1 MRQLCDLFILST
13 GATRTLYL
21 SYFSR
26 LAVLHNLLGIGGTS
40 MSQSRPKRNRR
51 SSRPWVVPPGL
62 LSHDE
67 PFEGFNVL
75 DEMRSE
81 LGVILWQAL
90 RDVELWATSP
100 AHLRPTLFTPGCLR
114 HRMERIEAEVDVR
127 APERPLLEDLST
139 LLAAPQTLRPTA
151 VADVCADI
159 ARWASDHAHPRTA
172 LAFAQRAAL
181 AAPEEAGSAY
191 LVGLMARRM
200 ADYRR
205 AESWLRRALALG
217 RRNHDWRHYSLAHM
231 GLANLHM
238 QRGDGPKA
246 RIRLLRALR
255 SARRYSVWSVRSL
268 ALHDLFV
275 LSMTGPDSKL
285 AEHYAQAA
293 FRSYGRRH
301 PRLPA
306 LAHDIA
312 KFWMIH
318 NQYDIALT
326 IFRAVLPHI
335 TRVPERLIVLS
346 NVAQAAGGA
355 GDKATFVRAWN
366 EVWRIIDEG
375 ADLERVPEALINMAY
390 GAELLGE
397 VVRMDMAASYALTIA
412 TRRQEAQQVVV
423 AEELLRK
430 ARHGGH
436 GRDPEHVVPPPRL
449 SGSSDLFA
457 ERLVEALVEV
467 VDC

>member
-1 MRQLCDLFILST
+1 M
-13 GATRTLYL
+13 TRRT
-21 SYFSR
+21 R
-26 LAVLHNLLGIGGTS
+26 
-40 MSQSRPKRNRR
+40 KRNRR

-62 LSHDE
+62 LSLDE

-75 DEMRSE
+75 DEIRTE
-81 LGVILWQAL
+81 VGVILWQVL

-100 AHLRPTLFTPGCLR
+100 AHLRPALFTPGCLR
-114 HRMERIEAEVDVR
+114 HRMERIEAEVDAR

-139 LLAAPQTLRPTA
+139 LLAAPQTLRPSA

-159 ARWASDHAHPRTA
+159 ARWASDSGYPRTA
-172 LAFAQRAAL
+172 LAFAQRAAM
-181 AAPEEAGSAY
+181 AAPEEAGTAY
-191 LVGLMARRM
+191 LVGLISRRM

-205 AESWLRRALALG
+205 SETWFRRALALG
-217 RRNHDWRHYSLAHM
+217 RRNADWRNYALAHM

-275 LSMTGPDSKL
+275 LSAMGTSPEV
-285 AEHYAQAA
+285 AEQYAQAA

-312 KFWMIH
+312 KFWVLQG
-318 NQYDIALT
+318 QYDLALVT
-326 IFRAVLPHI
+326 FRAVLPHI
-335 TRVPERLIVLS
+335 DRAAERLLVLA
-346 NVAQAAGGA
+346 NIAHAAGGA
-355 GDKATFVRAWN
+355 GDKGSFIRAWN
-366 EVWRIIDEG
+366 EVWRMIDDGIDSEKV
-375 ADLERVPEALINMAY
+375 ADSLISLAK

-397 VVRMDMAASYALTIA
+397 VVRMDMAASYALTVA
-412 TRRQEAQQVVV
+412 TRRQEAQEQLV
-423 AEELLRK
+423 AEELLKK
-430 ARHGGH
+430 ARHGGR
-436 GRDPEHVVPPPRL
+436 GKDPEPVVQVNRI
-449 SGSSDLFA
+449 GRSSDLFA
-457 ERLVEALVEV
+457 ERLVDALVEV
-467 VDC
+467 ADR

>member
-1 MRQLCDLFILST
+1 
-13 GATRTLYL
+13 
-21 SYFSR
+21 
-26 LAVLHNLLGIGGTS
+26 
-40 MSQSRPKRNRR
+40 MSKSRPKRNRR

-151 VADVCADI
+151 VADVCAEI

-205 AESWLRRALALG
+205 AETWLRRALALG
-217 RRNHDWRHYSLAHM
+217 RRNHDWRHYALAHM
-231 GLANLHM
+231 GLANVHM

-275 LSMTGPDSKL
+275 LSTDGPNPEV

-301 PRLPA
+301 PRLPV

-312 KFWMIH
+312 RFWTQQG
-318 NQYDIALT
+318 QYDLALPT
-326 IFRAVLPHI
+326 FRAVLPHI
-335 TRVPERLIVLS
+335 HRAAERLLVVA
-346 NVAQAAGGA
+346 NVAEAAGGV
-355 GDKATFVRAWN
+355 GDKAAFVRAWN
-366 EVWRIIDEG
+366 EVWRVIDDGMDSEKV
-375 ADLERVPEALINMAY
+375 AESLIGLAK

-412 TRRQEAQQVVV
+412 TRRQEAQAQLV
-423 AEELLRK
+423 AEELLKK
-430 ARHGGH
+430 ARHE
-436 GRDPEHVVPPPRL
+436 GRGKDPQPVVPATRI
-449 SGSSDLFA
+449 GRSSDIFA

>member
-1 MRQLCDLFILST
+1 MSKP
-13 GATRTLYL
+13 
-21 SYFSR
+21 
-26 LAVLHNLLGIGGTS
+26 TS
-40 MSQSRPKRNRR
+40 KRNRR

-90 RDVELWATSP
+90 RDVELWSTSP
-100 AHLRPTLFTPGCLR
+100 LHLRPTLFTPGCLR
-114 HRMERIEAEVDVR
+114 HRMERIEAEVDAR

-139 LLAAPQTLRPTA
+139 LLAAPKTLRPTA
-151 VADVCADI
+151 VAEVCEEI
-159 ARWASDHAHPRTA
+159 ARWASDSGHPRTA
-172 LAFAQRAAL
+172 LAFAQRAAM
-181 AAPEEAGSAY
+181 AAPEDAGPAY
-191 LVGLMARRM
+191 LVGLISRRM

-205 AESWLRRALALG
+205 AETWLRRALALG
-217 RRNHDWRHYSLAHM
+217 RRNRDWRSYTLAHM
-231 GLANLHM
+231 GLANLHI
-238 QRGDGPKA
+238 QRGDIPKA
-246 RIRLLRALR
+246 RVRLLKALR

-275 LSMTGPDSKL
+275 LSAMGPDPEV

-306 LAHDIA
+306 LAHDVA
-312 KFWMIH
+312 KFWMLQG
-318 NQYDIALT
+318 QYDLALVT
-326 IFRAVLPHI
+326 FRAVLPHI
-335 TRVPERLIVLS
+335 NRSVERLLVLA

-355 GDKATFVRAWN
+355 GDKGSFVRAWN
-366 EVWRIIDEG
+366 EVWRMIDEG
-375 ADLERVPEALINMAY
+375 IDSEKVAESLISLAK

-397 VVRMDMAASYALTIA
+397 VVRMDMAASYALTVA
-412 TRRQEAQQVVV
+412 TRRQEAQEQLI
-423 AEELLRK
+423 AEELLKK
-430 ARHGGH
+430 ARHGGR
-436 GRDPEHVVPPPRL
+436 GKDPEPVAQVSRMVR
-449 SGSSDLFA
+449 SSDLFA
-457 ERLVEALVEV
+457 ERLVDALVEV